1 MDELKEKVIKALR
14 YRLSEL
20 VNVTGTKENFVKNL
34 RGLGIDPKFNGR
46 GFCVELGDHVVNIKR
61 DHSSSVSAQYQCFDP
76 DHVSCEV
83 SDIDTVLTYLKDS
96 KGVEEMIAQRIKN
109 QQERFR
115 IVDEIL
121 MEAEGKDKGTW
132 EPKPMPHL
140 EGSDIE
146 NEELARSVATA
157 PSSDKSEVFPTSE
170 EVRAVYDNFFD
181 DDKNGE
187 PVYPDDEESEAEV
200 LEEASS
206 QEEAENPEL
215 SVEDRM
221 AVNVVQQAKNPL
233 EAMRVLHSLGYEASE
248 FTKYGIEKEAVE
260 EYQKTLE

>member
-20 VNVTGTKENFVKNL
+20 VEVTGTKENFVKNL

-46 GFCVELGDHVVNIKR
+46 GFCVELGDHVVNIMR

-96 KGVEEMIAQRIKN
+96 KGVEEMIAQRIKS

-121 MEAEGKDKGTW
+121 MEAEGKDKSTW
-132 EPKPMPHL
+132 EPKPMPHR
-140 EGSDIE
+140 EESDM
-146 NEELARSVATA
+146 
-157 PSSDKSEVFPTSE
+157 SE
-170 EVRAVYDNFFD
+170 EFVPSEDFSVSEEAMPESVFD
-181 DDKNGE
+181 DDERGNS
-187 PVYPDDEESEAEV
+187 VYPDEPENAEAGSSE
-200 LEEASS
+200 
-206 QEEAENPEL
+206 QEPKEDSEL
-215 SVEDRM
+215 SVEDKM
-221 AVNVVQQAKNPL
+221 AVNVVKQAKSPL
-233 EAMRVLHSLGYEASE
+233 EAMRVLHSLGYETSE
-248 FTKYGIEKEAVE
+248 FVKYGIEKEAVE

>member
-96 KGVEEMIAQRIKN
+96 KGVEEMMVSRIKN

-121 MEAEGKDKGTW
+121 MEAEGKDKSAW

-140 EGSDIE
+140 GGSDIE
-146 NEELARSVATA
+146 NEELANR
-157 PSSDKSEVFPTSE
+157 VFPVVGEVTPE
-170 EVRAVYDNFFD
+170 EARAINALIGIDNAFD

-187 PVYPDDEESEAEV
+187 AVYPDDEETEAEV
-200 LEEASS
+200 PEEAPE

-215 SVEDRM
+215 SVEDKM
-221 AVNVVQQAKNPL
+221 AVNVVKQAKNPL